1 MKLIRGI
8 HNLSQA
14 PQEGCVLTIGNFD
27 GVHRGHRALLQGL
40 QEEGRKRNLPVMVML
55 FEPQPLEL
63 FATDKAP
70 ARLTRLRE
78 KLRYLAECGVDYV
91 LCVRFDRRF
100 AALTAQNFISDLL
113 VKHLRVK
120 FLAVGDDFRFG
131 AGREGDF
138 LLLQK
143 AGMEYGFD
151 ITSTQTFCEGGVR
164 ISSTAVRQALAD
176 DNLALAESLLG
187 HPFAIS
193 GRVVHGDELGR
204 TIGFPTANVPLRRQV
219 SPVKGVYAVEV
230 LGLGEKPLPGVAN
243 IGTRPTVAG
252 IRQQLEVH
260 LLDVAMDLYGRHIQV
275 VLRKKIRNEQR
286 FASLDELKA
295 QIARDELTA
304 REFFG
309 LTKPAYAC
317 YVIKPKHG
325 TENLMSDYKSTL
337 NLPETG
343 FPMRGDLAKREPGML
358 ARWTDDDLY
367 GIIRAAKK
375 GKKTFI
381 LHDGPPYANGSIH
394 IGHSVNKI
402 LKDIIVKSK
411 GLSGYDSP
419 YVPGW
424 DCHGLPIELK
434 VEQEYGKPGEKFT
447 AAEFRAKCR
456 EYAATQVDGQRK
468 DFIRLGVLGD
478 WSHPYLTMDFKTEAN
493 IIRALGK
500 IIGNGHLH
508 KGAKPVHWCVDCRS
522 ALAEA
527 EVEYYDK
534 TSPSI
539 DVAFQA
545 VDQDALKAKFAV
557 SNVNGPISLVIWTT
571 TPWTL
576 PANRAISIAP
586 DFDYALVQ
594 IDGQA
599 VILAKDL
606 VESVMQR
613 IGVTDY
619 TILGTVKGAELE
631 LLRFTHPFM
640 GFDVPA
646 ILGDHVTL
654 DAGTGAV
661 HTAPGHGPDDY
672 VIGQKYGLET
682 ANPVGPDGTYLPG
695 TYPTLDGVN
704 VFKANDI
711 VVALL
716 QEKGALLHVEKMQH
730 SYPCCWRH
738 KTPII
743 FRATPQWF
751 VSMDQKG
758 LRAQSLKEIKGVQ
771 WIPDWGQARIESMV
785 ANRPDWC
792 ISRQR
797 TWGVPMS
804 LFVHKD
810 TEELHPRTL
819 ELMEEVAK
827 RVEVDGIQAW
837 WDLDAKEILGDEA
850 DQYVKVPDTL
860 DVWFDSGSTHSS
872 VVDVRPEFA
881 GHAADMYL
889 EGSDQHRGWFMSSL
903 MISTAMKGKA
913 PYRQVLTHGFT
924 VDGQG
929 RKMSKSIGNTV
940 SPQDVMNKLGA
951 DILRLWVAS
960 TDYTGEMAVS
970 DEILKRAADSY
981 RRIRNTARFLLANLN
996 GFDPAKDMVKPEE
1009 MVVLDRWAVG
1019 CAKAAQEDILK
1030 AYEAYDFHEV
1040 VQRLMRFCSVEM
1052 GSFYL
1057 DIIKDRQYTAK
1068 ADSVARRSCQTALYH
1083 IAEALVRWMAPILS
1097 FTADEVWG
1105 YLPGEREKYVFTGE
1119 WYEGLFGLA
1128 DSEAMNDAFWDEL
1141 LKVRGEVNKVIEQ
1154 ARADKKVG
1162 GSLEAAVTLYAEPEL
1177 SAKLTALGDELRFV
1191 LLTSGATVA
1200 DYNDAPADAQ
1210 QSEVLKGLKVAL
1222 SKAEGEKCPR
1232 CWHYTQDVGK
1242 VAEHAEICG
1251 RCVSN
1256 VAGDGEKRKFA

>member
-1 MKLIRGI
+1 MLAGDGTRVGTVPTGVIQWAAFMAMIRY
-8 HNLSQA
+8 Q
-14 PQEGCVLTIGNFD
+14 
-27 GVHRGHRALLQGL
+27 RG
-40 QEEGRKRNLPVMVML
+40 
-55 FEPQPLEL
+55 
-63 FATDKAP
+63 
-70 ARLTRLRE
+70 
-78 KLRYLAECGVDYV
+78 
-91 LCVRFDRRF
+91 
-100 AALTAQNFISDLL
+100 
-113 VKHLRVK
+113 
-120 FLAVGDDFRFG
+120 
-131 AGREGDF
+131 
-138 LLLQK
+138 
-143 AGMEYGFD
+143 
-151 ITSTQTFCEGGVR
+151 
-164 ISSTAVRQALAD
+164 
-176 DNLALAESLLG
+176 
-187 HPFAIS
+187 AI
-193 GRVVHGDELGR
+193 GR
-204 TIGFPTANVPLRRQV
+204 TVWRR
-219 SPVKGVYAVEV
+219 P
-230 LGLGEKPLPGVAN
+230 
-243 IGTRPTVAG
+243 TRPTLSRTDGAGPTQPDTSGRIGIARGGEPRG
-252 IRQQLEVH
+252 IRRCGKRGGTAVAIADIGGADTVEPEPSSSSWQKKYTEQTCTRRATVSETTNSHVYPKAAAGEQSANVAPNPSFPQLETDV
-260 LLDVAMDLYGRHIQV
+260 LDYWDKDDTFQKSIE
-275 VLRKKIRNEQR
+275 RNPSGDHSQN
-286 FASLDELKA
+286 
-295 QIARDELTA
+295 
-304 REFFG
+304 EFVF
-309 LTKPAYAC
+309 
-317 YVIKPKHG
+317 
-325 TENLMSDYKSTL
+325 
-337 NLPETG
+337 
-343 FPMRGDLAKREPGML
+343 F
-358 ARWTDDDLY
+358 
-367 GIIRAAKK
+367 
-375 GKKTFI
+375 
-381 LHDGPPYANGSIH
+381 DGPPFANGLPH
-394 IGHSVNKI
+394 YGHLLTGYAKDVIPRYQTMKGRKVNR
-402 LKDIIVKSK
+402 VF
-411 GLSGYDSP
+411 
-419 YVPGW
+419 GW
-424 DCHGLPIELK
+424 DTHGLPAELEAQKELGIESVDQIEQMGIAKFNDACRASVLK
-434 VEQEYGKPGEKFT
+434 YTNEWRDYVHRQARWVDFEKGYKT
-447 AAEFRAKCR
+447 L
-456 EYAATQVDGQRK
+456 D
-468 DFIRLGVLGD
+468 I
-478 WSHPYLTMDFKTEAN
+478 PYMESVMWAFKT
-493 IIRALGK
+493 L
-500 IIGNGHLH
+500 
-508 KGAKPVHWCVDCRS
+508 
-522 ALAEA
+522 
-527 EVEYYDK
+527 YDK
-534 TSPSI
+534 GLAYQGYRVLPYCPKDRTPLSAHELRMDA
-539 DVAFQA
+539 DVYQDRQDTTVSVA
-545 VDQDALKAKFAV
+545 VKLKDEDDAYAV
-557 SNVNGPISLVIWTT
+557 FWTT

-1177 SAKLTALGDELRFV
+1177 AAKLTALGDELRFV

>member
-1 MKLIRGI
+1 
-8 HNLSQA
+8 
-14 PQEGCVLTIGNFD
+14 
-27 GVHRGHRALLQGL
+27 
-40 QEEGRKRNLPVMVML
+40 
-55 FEPQPLEL
+55 
-63 FATDKAP
+63 
-70 ARLTRLRE
+70 
-78 KLRYLAECGVDYV
+78 
-91 LCVRFDRRF
+91 
-100 AALTAQNFISDLL
+100 
-113 VKHLRVK
+113 
-120 FLAVGDDFRFG
+120 
-131 AGREGDF
+131 
-138 LLLQK
+138 
-143 AGMEYGFD
+143 
-151 ITSTQTFCEGGVR
+151 
-164 ISSTAVRQALAD
+164 
-176 DNLALAESLLG
+176 
-187 HPFAIS
+187 
-193 GRVVHGDELGR
+193 
-204 TIGFPTANVPLRRQV
+204 
-219 SPVKGVYAVEV
+219 
-230 LGLGEKPLPGVAN
+230 
-243 IGTRPTVAG
+243 
-252 IRQQLEVH
+252 
-260 LLDVAMDLYGRHIQV
+260 
-275 VLRKKIRNEQR
+275 
-286 FASLDELKA
+286 
-295 QIARDELTA
+295 
-304 REFFG
+304 
-309 LTKPAYAC
+309 
-317 YVIKPKHG
+317 
-325 TENLMSDYKSTL
+325 MSDFKSTL

-358 ARWTDDDLY
+358 ARWNDDDLY
-367 GIIRAAKK
+367 GIIRNAKK
-375 GKKTFI
+375 GKKSFI

-411 GLSGYDSP
+411 GLSGFDSP

-434 VEQEYGKPGEKFT
+434 VEQLIGKPGEKVS
-447 AAEFRAKCR
+447 AAEFRAACR
-456 EYAATQVDGQRK
+456 KYAAEQVDGQRE

-478 WSHPYLTMDFKTEAN
+478 WSRPYLTMDFKTEAN

-500 IIGNGHLH
+500 IVGNGHLH

-539 DVAFQA
+539 FVNFNA
-545 VDQDALKAKFAV
+545 VDADAVKAKFGV
-557 SNVNGPISLVIWTT
+557 TQVNGPVSMVIWTT

-576 PANRAISIAP
+576 PANRAVSLNAE
-586 DFDYALVQ
+586 FEYVLVQ
-594 IDGQA
+594 VDGQA
-599 VILAKDL
+599 LIVAKDL
-606 VESVMQR
+606 LEGVMKSAG
-613 IGVTDY
+613 ITEWTV
-619 TILGTVKGAELE
+619 LGEAKGADLE
-631 LLRFTHPFM
+631 LTRYKHPFLD
-640 GFDVPA
+640 FDVPA

-654 DAGTGAV
+654 EAGTGAV
-661 HTAPGHGPDDY
+661 HTAGGHGPDDY
-672 VIGQKYGLET
+672 VISQKYNLEI
-682 ANPVGPDGTYLPG
+682 ANPVGPDGCYLPG
-695 TYPTLDGVN
+695 TYEGLDGVQ
-704 VFKANDI
+704 VFKANDLI
-711 VVALL
+711 VNILRD
-716 QEKGALLHVEKMQH
+716 KGVLLHVEKLLH
-730 SYPCCWRH
+730 SYPHCWRH

-751 VSMDQKG
+751 ISMDQKG

-804 LFVHKD
+804 MFVHKD

-827 RVEVDGIQAW
+827 RVEQDGIQAW
-837 WDLDAKEILGDEA
+837 WDLDPRDIMGDDA
-850 DQYVKVPDTL
+850 DNYTKVPDTL

-872 VVDVRPEFA
+872 VVDVRPEFN

-970 DEILKRAADSY
+970 DEILKRAADAY

-996 GFDPAKDMVKPEE
+996 GFNPETDMVKPEE
-1009 MVVLDRWAVG
+1009 MVKLDRWAVG
-1019 CAKAAQEDILK
+1019 CAQEAQADILA
-1030 AYEAYDFHEV
+1030 AYENYDFHEV
-1040 VQRLMRFCSVEM
+1040 VQRLMRFCSIEM

-1068 ADSVARRSCQTALYH
+1068 SDSVARRSCQTALFH
-1083 IAEALVRWMAPILS
+1083 IAEALVRWMAPIMS
-1097 FTADEVWG
+1097 FTADEIWA

-1128 DSEAMNDAFWDEL
+1128 DSETMNNDYWDTL
-1141 LKVRGEVNKVIEQ
+1141 LTVRGEVNKVIEQ
-1154 ARADKKVG
+1154 ARADKRVG
-1162 GSLEAAVTLYAEPEL
+1162 GSLEAAVTLYADSEL
-1177 SAKLTALGDELRFV
+1177 AEKLNSLGEELRFV
-1191 LLTSGATVA
+1191 LLTSGSEVVDYAQATE
-1200 DYNDAPADAQ
+1200 DAQ
-1210 QSEVLKGLKVAL
+1210 QSEILKGLKVAL
-1222 SKAEGEKCPR
+1222 RKADGEKCPR
-1232 CWHYTQDVGK
+1232 CWHYTTDVGQ

-1251 RCVSN
+1251 RCVTN
-1256 VAGDGEKRKFA
+1256 IAGDGEKRKFA